1 MMSSKKAA
9 NPHTD
14 STQMNAINT
23 LPTTNNNQP
32 AAMAD
37 CKVVHAMAC
46 TLIGES
52 GQVLDLQSA
61 AANDADTSVS
71 ATTSESGEVD
81 PIDFDAGSP
90 HVAAERPTSLSGMD
104 LHERWT
110 ARASAALR
118 QVIAERLNHG
128 RALAGLSQVEMANAI
143 GLKNSTQLCLWERAQ
158 RMPPL
163 HALLSAADVLGV
175 SIDFLVGVSDEP
187 DRDPQVARRT
197 ALLGAMRQMLEQHA
211 AAAADVILAAEI
223 DPTKAIRAHAL
234 CGKTAE
240 LARAVEQFRQKNS
253 DTFDELP
260 MGALLLR
267 LARDAA
273 EAAQQVATFLDEAE
287 DRRYRALASARRV
300 VF

>member
-1 MMSSKKAA
+1 
-9 NPHTD
+9 
-14 STQMNAINT
+14 MNAFNT
-23 LPTTNNNQP
+23 LPTTNNNQT

-37 CKVVHAMAC
+37 CKVVCAMAC
-46 TLIGES
+46 NLIGES
-52 GQVLDLQSA
+52 GQARDHQSA
-61 AANDADTSVS
+61 AANDADAPVAPIPSVY
-71 ATTSESGEVD
+71 GEVD
-81 PIDFDAGSP
+81 PIDFDAGSL
-90 HVAAERPTSLSGMD
+90 HVEGERPNSLSGMD

-128 RALAGLSQVEMANAI
+128 RALAGLSQVEMASAM
-143 GLKNSTQLCLWERAQ
+143 GLKSSTQLCLWERAQ

-223 DPTKAIRAHAL
+223 DPTNVIRAHAL

-273 EAAQQVATFLDEAE
+273 EAAQQVAAFLDEAD
-287 DRRYRALASARRV
+287 DRRYRASASARRV

>member
-1 MMSSKKAA
+1 
-9 NPHTD
+9 
-14 STQMNAINT
+14 MNAFNT
-23 LPTTNNNQP
+23 LPTTNNNEP
-32 AAMAD
+32 AGMAD

-46 TLIGES
+46 NLIGES
-52 GQVLDLQSA
+52 GQVRERQSA
-61 AANDADTSVS
+61 AANDADTPV
-71 ATTSESGEVD
+71 APIPSEPGEVD
-81 PIDFDAGSP
+81 PIDFDAGSL
-90 HVAAERPTSLSGMD
+90 HVAEERPTSLSGMA

-128 RALAGLSQVEMANAI
+128 RALAGLSQVEMASAM
-143 GLKNSTQLCLWERAQ
+143 GLKTSTQLCLWERAQ

-223 DPTKAIRAHAL
+223 DPTNIIRAHAL

-253 DTFDELP
+253 DSFDELP
-260 MGALLLR
+260 LGALLLR
-267 LARDAA
+267 LARDAG
-273 EAAQQVATFLDEAE
+273 EAAEQVATFLDEAE
-287 DRRYRALASARRV
+287 DRRYRASAAARRV

>member
-1 MMSSKKAA
+1 
-9 NPHTD
+9 
-14 STQMNAINT
+14 MNAINT
-23 LPTTNNNQP
+23 LPTTNNNEP

-37 CKVVHAMAC
+37 CNVVHAMAC
-46 TLIGES
+46 NLIGES
-52 GQVLDLQSA
+52 GQARDRQSA
-61 AANDADTSVS
+61 AANDADTPV
-71 ATTSESGEVD
+71 APIPSEPGEVD
-81 PIDFDAGSP
+81 PIDFDAALL
-90 HVAAERPTSLSGMD
+90 HVAEERPTSLSGMD

-128 RALAGLSQVEMANAI
+128 RALAGLSQVEMSNAI

-197 ALLGAMRQMLEQHA
+197 ALLGTMRHMLEQHA

-223 DPTKAIRAHAL
+223 DPTNAIRAHAL

-240 LARAVEQFRQKNS
+240 LARAVEQFRQKNN

-287 DRRYRALASARRV
+287 DRRYRASAAARRV